1 MIPEFRRYTSKAKQ
15 FCEPQLFT
23 LEYLTLGLVEESGE
37 VAGKVKRV
45 LRGDY
50 EKFPVKEV
58 TNELGDVLWNFAL
71 LLDFLGI
78 PLETVMEKN
87 LEKLNERRLNNKI
100 KGTGDER

>member
-1 MIPEFRRYTSKAKQ
+1 MIEFRRYTSRAKE

-37 VAGKVKRV
+37 VAGKVKRI

-50 EKFPVKEV
+50 EQFPVQEV
-58 TNELGDVLWNFAL
+58 TNELGDVLWNYAL

-78 PLETVMEKN
+78 PLEAVMEKK
-87 LEKLNERRLNNKI
+87 LTKLNERKQNNKI